1 MDNDLHL
8 KCLTINKEKIMSK
21 KILVINPNTSLS
33 MTEDIK
39 HSANAY
45 KNADTELTFVNPP
58 EGPRSIETYLDE
70 FLSAIGVLKIIAAE
84 RDNYDAFVIACGDD
98 PGLFAA
104 REITTKPVLSIGQSP
119 ILLSPLLGRKFSILG
134 TWAGDGP
141 RSEDKVAKYGLSSL
155 LASVIPSG
163 ESVLGS
169 HCDHENLMGNLERM
183 GRKAIEEDGAEV
195 LITTCAGLAGM
206 QEELS
211 RRLNVP
217 VLEGISCAVKLA
229 EILVELRV
237 QTTRVGQYYLLPE
250 TKPLDSW
257 SEFQHLELFQVN

>member
-1 MDNDLHL
+1 MAR
-8 KCLTINKEKIMSK
+8 

-39 HSANAY
+39 RSANAY
-45 KNADTELTFVNPP
+45 KLPDTELDFVNPL

-70 FLSAIGVLKIIAAE
+70 FLSAIGALKIIAAE

-104 REITTKPVLSIGQSP
+104 REVTTKPVLAIGQSP
-119 ILLSPLLGRKFSILG
+119 MLIASLLGRKFSILG
-134 TWAGDGP
+134 TWVGDEP
-141 RSEDKVAKYGLSSL
+141 RSEDKVKKYGLSSVF
-155 LASVIPSG
+155 ASVVPSG

-169 HCDHENLMGNLERM
+169 HCDHVSLMNRLEKL

-211 RRLNVP
+211 KRLNVP

-229 EILVELRV
+229 ELLIDLRV
-237 QTTRVGQYYLLPE
+237 VTTRVGQYHPLPE
-250 TKPLDSW
+250 TKALDGW
-257 SEFQHLELFQVN
+257 PEFQYLEPFKVK

>member
-1 MDNDLHL
+1 MAR
-8 KCLTINKEKIMSK
+8 

-39 HSANAY
+39 KSANAY
-45 KNADTELTFVNPP
+45 KLSDTELTFVNPP

-70 FLSAIGVLKIIAAE
+70 FLAAIGTLKIIAAE

-98 PGLFAA
+98 PGLFRA
-104 REITTKPVLSIGQSP
+104 REITTKPVLTIGQSP
-119 ILLSPLLGRKFSILG
+119 MLLSPLLGRKFSILG

-141 RSEDKVAKYGLSSL
+141 RSVDKVAKYGLSSL

-169 HCDHENLMGNLERM
+169 HCDHDSLMSSLERM

-229 EILVELRV
+229 EVLIDLRV
-237 QTTRVGQYYLLPE
+237 RTTRVGQYLELPE
-250 TKPLDSW
+250 TKPLDGW
-257 SEFQHLELFQVN
+257 AEFQHLEPFQVD